1 MTCCATRM
9 RRDWCVSPTR
19 FGYCVRVLARRALV
33 ADRKRDSA
41 RKTPFHAGNQA
52 VGHLM
57 RRAFFG
63 RNPDRV
69 VWKANF
75 AADRSEICFLPLV
88 PRSSR
93 GTEVRTSS

>member
-1 MTCCATRM
+1 
-9 RRDWCVSPTR
+9 
-19 FGYCVRVLARRALV
+19 
-33 ADRKRDSA
+33 
-41 RKTPFHAGNQA
+41 
-52 VGHLM
+52 M

-88 PRSSR
+88 PQAAEERKSELRLNPERQNRKYLPGALS
-93 GTEVRTSS
+93 